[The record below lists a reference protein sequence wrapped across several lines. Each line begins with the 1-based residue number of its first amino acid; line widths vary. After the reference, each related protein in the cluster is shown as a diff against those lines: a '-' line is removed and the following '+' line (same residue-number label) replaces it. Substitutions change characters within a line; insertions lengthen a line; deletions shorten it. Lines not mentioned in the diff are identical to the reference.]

1 MRTLFLAPI
10 ALAACFGQTG
20 PAKMQEAA
28 IELNVN
34 ARFGRMELA
43 SERVAP
49 KGRQDFFGHR
59 QGWGGRVRVAD
70 TEVSGLKMTGDEDAE
85 VTVRVAWFRP
95 DEGELHVTV
104 LRQAWH
110 DFKGDWKVV
119 SEQRTD
125 GDIGLL
131 GERVVAAPD
140 APRERT
146 NAQFPT
152 VRIGGKGAPQEVE

>member
-1 MRTLFLAPI
+1 MRTLGLL
-10 ALAACFGQTG
+10 ALASCMGQTG

-49 KGRQDFFGHR
+49 KGRDDFFGHR
-59 QGWGGRVRVAD
+59 QGWGGRVRIAD
-70 TEVSGLKMTGDEDAE
+70 TEVAGLKMNGDSDAE
-85 VTVRVAWFRP
+85 VTVKVAWFRP
-95 DEGELHVTV
+95 DEGELHVTT
-104 LRQAWH
+104 LRQKWH
-110 DFKGDWKVV
+110 DFTGDWKLVA
-119 SEQRTD
+119 EHRTD

-131 GERVVAAPD
+131 GERIVVAPD

-146 NAQFPT
+146 NAHFPT
-152 VRIGGKGAPQEVE
+152 VRIGNAEAE